1 MNIAIKYND
10 KEDEFSNDLNLEMRL
25 ENYIKKHF
33 YPAKVISM
41 LSKTYLVG
49 GAIRDLMFA
58 KKPKDLDFV
67 VLGHD
72 KEWIL
77 EVFEKFKIVP
87 EYNRFGGYKFTYQG
101 TTIDL
106 WLSSDLFQAIQYN
119 VDGLLFD
126 VGTTSLISLTFND
139 FQSNGI
145 RLVNPENNIGNG
157 REKKLI
163 KFEETLKDE

>member
-10 KEDEFSNDLNLEMRL
+10 KEDEFSDDLNLEARL
-25 ENYIKKHF
+25 ENYINKHF

-49 GAIRDLMFA
+49 GAIRDLILA

-72 KEWIL
+72 KKWIL

-87 EYNRFGGYKFTYQG
+87 EYNRFG
-101 TTIDL
+101 
-106 WLSSDLFQAIQYN
+106 
-119 VDGLLFD
+119 
-126 VGTTSLISLTFND
+126 
-139 FQSNGI
+139 
-145 RLVNPENNIGNG
+145 
-157 REKKLI
+157 
-163 KFEETLKDE
+163 